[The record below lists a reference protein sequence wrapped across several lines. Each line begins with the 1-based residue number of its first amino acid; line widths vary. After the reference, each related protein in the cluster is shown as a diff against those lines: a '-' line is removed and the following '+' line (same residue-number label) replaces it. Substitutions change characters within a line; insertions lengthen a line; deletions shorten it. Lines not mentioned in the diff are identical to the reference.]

1 MSQFRDFLD
10 STFWGNSIENYLWFS
25 AIILVAL
32 VFKRLI
38 SKQLGQVVF
47 KIFKRGKEDD
57 SLSLDSF
64 FELMIKPVELLIV
77 FVGLSFAVKTLHF
90 PTPSGDDLGIE
101 RVLDIIIQISLVVTV
116 TWAMLRLTDFIGLLL
131 LRQAAKTDSTADD
144 QIIQFVKEA
153 LKIFT
158 YIFAF
163 LFILGAVFKLNIGAM
178 VAGLGI
184 GGLAIA
190 LAAQD
195 TLQNVIASFIIFFD
209 KPFVVGDYIKVEG
222 ISGVVEKIGF
232 RSTRIRTL
240 EKSFLTIPNNMLV
253 SNVLD
258 NMSLRTFRRSKFQ
271 IGVLYETSIDQI
283 KEIVRDIQA
292 YIDEHEKTN
301 QDGLVRFGEFGDS
314 SLNITV
320 LLYVD
325 TQSYDEYMMVL
336 EDINFK
342 IMEIVKK
349 HGSDFAFP
357 STTVYLHKEN

>member
-1 MSQFRDFLD
+1 MPFQDYLD
-10 STFWGNSIENYLWFS
+10 STFWGNSVENYLW
-25 AIILVAL
+25 AAGIILVAL

-38 SKQLGQVVF
+38 SKKLGQVVF
-47 KIFKRGKEDD
+47 KIFKRNKGDGF
-57 SLSLDSF
+57 LNLDQF
-64 FELMIKPVELLIV
+64 FDLMIKPIELLIV
-77 FVGLSFAVKTLHF
+77 FVGLAFAVKMLHF
-90 PTPSGDDLGIE
+90 PGGEGDDVDIE
-101 RVLDIIIQISLVVTV
+101 RLVNITLQICLVVSV
-116 TWAMLRLTDFIGLLL
+116 TWSILRLIDFIGLVLMQ
-131 LRQAAKTDSTADD
+131 QAAKTDTTTDD

-163 LFILGAVFKLNIGAM
+163 LFTLGAVFQLNIGAM

-240 EKSFLTIPNNMLV
+240 EKSFLTIPNNMLI

-271 IGVLYETSIDQI
+271 VGLTYDTAIDQI
-283 KEIVRDIQA
+283 KAIVKDVQA

-301 QDGLVRFGEFGDS
+301 QDGLVRFEEFGDS
-314 SLNITV
+314 SLNLTI

-325 TQSYDEYMMVL
+325 TQNYDEYMMVV
-336 EDINFK
+336 EDINFR
-342 IMEIVKK
+342 IMEIVKE

>member
-1 MSQFRDFLD
+1 MQQAEKTE
-10 STFWGNSIENYLWFS
+10 ST
-25 AIILVAL
+25 
-32 VFKRLI
+32 
-38 SKQLGQVVF
+38 
-47 KIFKRGKEDD
+47 
-57 SLSLDSF
+57 
-64 FELMIKPVELLIV
+64 
-77 FVGLSFAVKTLHF
+77 T
-90 PTPSGDDLGIE
+90 
-101 RVLDIIIQISLVVTV
+101 
-116 TWAMLRLTDFIGLLL
+116 
-131 LRQAAKTDSTADD
+131 DD

-163 LFILGAVFKLNIGAM
+163 LFTLGAVFQLNIGAM

-209 KPFVVGDYIKVEG
+209 KPFVVGDYIKVQG

-240 EKSFLTIPNNMLV
+240 EKSFLTIPNNMLI

-271 IGVLYETSIDQI
+271 VGLTYDTTIDQI
-283 KEIVRDIQA
+283 KSIVKDVQA
-292 YIDEHEKTN
+292 YIDKHEKTN
-301 QDGLVRFGEFGDS
+301 QDGLVRFEEFGDS
-314 SLNITV
+314 SLNLTV

-325 TQSYDEYMMVL
+325 TQNYDEYMMVV
-336 EDINFK
+336 EDINFR
-342 IMEIVKK
+342 IMEIVKE

>member
-1 MSQFRDFLD
+1 MPFQDYLD
-10 STFWGNSIENYLWFS
+10 STFWGNSVENYLW
-25 AIILVAL
+25 AVGIILVAL

-38 SKQLGQVVF
+38 SKKLGQVVF
-47 KIFKRGKEDD
+47 KIFKRDKGDGF
-57 SLSLDSF
+57 LNLDQF
-64 FELMIKPVELLIV
+64 FDLMIKPIELLIV
-77 FVGLSFAVKTLHF
+77 FVGLAFAVKMLHF
-90 PTPSGDDLGIE
+90 PAGEDVDIE
-101 RVLDIIIQISLVVTV
+101 RLVDITLQICLVVSV
-116 TWAMLRLTDFIGLLL
+116 TWSILRLIDFIGLVLMQ
-131 LRQAAKTDSTADD
+131 QAEKTETTTDD

-158 YIFAF
+158 YLFAF
-163 LFILGAVFKLNIGAM
+163 LFTLGAVFQLNIGAM

-209 KPFVVGDYIKVEG
+209 KPFVVGDYIKVQG

-271 IGVLYETSIDQI
+271 VGLTYDTAIDQI
-283 KEIVRDIQA
+283 KAIVRDVQA
-292 YIDEHEKTN
+292 YIDGHEKTN
-301 QDGLVRFGEFGDS
+301 QDGLVRFEEFGDS
-314 SLNITV
+314 SLNLTI

-325 TQSYDEYMMVL
+325 TKKYDEYMMVV
-336 EDINFK
+336 EDINFR
-342 IMEIVKK
+342 IMEIVKE

>member
-1 MSQFRDFLD
+1 MPEVQEFLD
-10 STFWGNSIENYLWFS
+10 QIFWGNSIENYLWFVG
-25 AIILVAL
+25 IILVAL

-38 SKQLGQVVF
+38 SKKLGQVIF
-47 KIFKRGKEDD
+47 KIFKRKEGDNA
-57 SLSLDSF
+57 LSVDQF

-77 FVGLSFAVKTLHF
+77 FVGLSFAAKMIHF
-90 PTPSGDDLGIE
+90 PAGAEGEIDIE
-101 RVLDIIIQISLVVTV
+101 RIADVLIQMCLVFSV
-116 TWAMLRLTDFIGLLL
+116 TWGILRLIDFVGVVLMEK
-131 LRQAAKTDSTADD
+131 AATTDSTADD

-153 LKIFT
+153 LRIFT

-163 LFILGAVFKLNIGAM
+163 LFVLGAVFKLNIGAM

-209 KPFVVGDYIKVEG
+209 KPFVVGDYIKVQG

-240 EKSFLTIPNNMLV
+240 EKSFLTMPNNMLI

-271 IGVLYETSIDQI
+271 IGLLYGTTSEQI
-283 KEIVRDIQA
+283 KGVVTDLQA
-292 YIDEHEKTN
+292 YIDEHDMTN
-301 QDGLVRFGEFGDS
+301 QDGLVRFEEFGDS
-314 SLNITV
+314 SMNITV

-325 TQSYDEYMMVL
+325 TQSYDEYMRVI
-336 EDINFK
+336 EDINFQV
-342 IMEIVKK
+342 MEIVSK

-357 STTVYLHKEN
+357 TTTVHLHKEN

>member
-1 MSQFRDFLD
+1 MTDIQQYLD
-10 STFWGNSIENYLWFS
+10 TTFWGNSVENLLWFFG
-25 AIILVAL
+25 IILVAV
-32 VFKRLI
+32 VFKRLL
-38 SKQLGQVVF
+38 SKQLGKIIFKVF
-47 KIFKRGKEDD
+47 KRDKEDTVLNVD
-57 SLSLDSF
+57 QLF
-64 FELMIKPVELLIV
+64 ALMIKPVELMIV
-77 FVGLSFAVKTLHF
+77 FVGISFAVKMLHF
-90 PTPSGDDLGIE
+90 PPADGGDINIE
-101 RVLDIIIQISLVVTV
+101 RMIDILIQISLVVSV
-116 TWAMLRLTDFIGLLL
+116 TWAILRLIDFIGLVLMQ
-131 LRQAAKTDSTADD
+131 QAAKTETTADD

-163 LFILGAVFKLNIGAM
+163 LFTLGAVFQLNIGAM

-240 EKSFLTIPNNMLV
+240 EKSYLTIPNNMLV

-271 IGVLYETSIDQI
+271 IGLLYATSIDQM
-283 KEIVRDIQA
+283 KAIVKDIQA
-292 YIDEHEKTN
+292 YIDGHEKTN
-301 QDGLVRFGEFGDS
+301 EDGLVRFEEFGDS
-314 SLNITV
+314 SLNITI

-325 TQSYDEYMMVL
+325 TQSYDEYMLVT
-336 EDINFK
+336 EDINFR
-342 IMEIVKK
+342 IMEIVKE

-357 STTVYLHKEN
+357 TTTVYMHKEN

>member
-1 MSQFRDFLD
+1 
-10 STFWGNSIENYLWFS
+10 
-25 AIILVAL
+25 
-32 VFKRLI
+32 
-38 SKQLGQVVF
+38 VF
-47 KIFKRGKEDD
+47 KIFKRDKGDGF
-57 SLSLDSF
+57 LNLDQF
-64 FELMIKPVELLIV
+64 FELMIKPIELLIV
-77 FVGLSFAVKTLHF
+77 FVGLSFAVQMLHF
-90 PTPSGDDLGIE
+90 PAGEDVDIE
-101 RVLDIIIQISLVVTV
+101 RLVDITLQICLVVSV
-116 TWAMLRLTDFIGLLL
+116 TWSILRLIDFIGLVLMQ
-131 LRQAAKTDSTADD
+131 QAEKTETTTDD

-158 YIFAF
+158 YLFAF
-163 LFILGAVFKLNIGAM
+163 LFTLGAVFQLNIGAM

-209 KPFVVGDYIKVEG
+209 KPFVVGDYIKVQG

-240 EKSFLTIPNNMLV
+240 EKSFLTIPNNMLI

-271 IGVLYETSIDQI
+271 VGLTYDTAIDQI
-283 KEIVRDIQA
+283 KAIVKDVQA
-292 YIDEHEKTN
+292 YIDGHEKTN
-301 QDGLVRFGEFGDS
+301 QDGLVRFEEFGDS
-314 SLNITV
+314 SLNLTI

-325 TQSYDEYMMVL
+325 TKKYDEYMMVV
-336 EDINFK
+336 EDINFR
-342 IMEIVKK
+342 IMEIVKE

>member
-1 MSQFRDFLD
+1 MPFQDYLD
-10 STFWGNSIENYLWFS
+10 STFWGNSVENYLW
-25 AIILVAL
+25 AVGIILVAL

-38 SKQLGQVVF
+38 SKKLGQVVF
-47 KIFKRGKEDD
+47 KIFKRDKGDGF
-57 SLSLDSF
+57 LNLDQF
-64 FELMIKPVELLIV
+64 FDLMIKPIELLIV
-77 FVGLSFAVKTLHF
+77 FVGLAFAVKMLHF
-90 PTPSGDDLGIE
+90 PAGEDVDIE
-101 RVLDIIIQISLVVTV
+101 RLVDITLQICLVVSV
-116 TWAMLRLTDFIGLLL
+116 TWSILRLIDFIGLVLMQ
-131 LRQAAKTDSTADD
+131 QAEKTETTTDD

-158 YIFAF
+158 YLFAF
-163 LFILGAVFKLNIGAM
+163 LFTLGAVFQLNIGAM

-209 KPFVVGDYIKVEG
+209 KPFVVGDYIKVQG

-240 EKSFLTIPNNMLV
+240 EKSFLTIPNNMLI

-271 IGVLYETSIDQI
+271 VGLTYDTAIDQI
-283 KEIVRDIQA
+283 KAIVRDVQA
-292 YIDEHEKTN
+292 YIDGHEKTN
-301 QDGLVRFGEFGDS
+301 QDGLVRFEEFGDS
-314 SLNITV
+314 SLNLTI

-325 TQSYDEYMMVL
+325 TKNYDEYMMVV
-336 EDINFK
+336 EDINFR
-342 IMEIVKK
+342 IMEIVKE

>member
-1 MSQFRDFLD
+1 MPFQDYLD
-10 STFWGNSIENYLWFS
+10 SSFWGNTVENYLW
-25 AIILVAL
+25 ATGIILVAL

-38 SKQLGQVVF
+38 SKKLGQVVF
-47 KIFKRGKEDD
+47 KIFKRDKGDGF
-57 SLSLDSF
+57 LNLDQF
-64 FELMIKPVELLIV
+64 FELMIKPIELLIV
-77 FVGLSFAVKTLHF
+77 FVGLSFAVQMLHF
-90 PTPSGDDLGIE
+90 PGGEGEDVDIE
-101 RVLDIIIQISLVVTV
+101 RLVDITLQICLVVSV
-116 TWAMLRLTDFIGLLL
+116 TWSILRLIDFIGLVLMQ
-131 LRQAAKTDSTADD
+131 QAEKTESTTDD

-163 LFILGAVFKLNIGAM
+163 LFTLGAVFQLNIGAM

-209 KPFVVGDYIKVEG
+209 KPFVVGDYIKVQG

-240 EKSFLTIPNNMLV
+240 EKSFLTIPNNMLI

-271 IGVLYETSIDQI
+271 VGLTYDTAIDQI
-283 KEIVRDIQA
+283 KAIVKDVQA

-301 QDGLVRFGEFGDS
+301 QDGLVRFEEFGDS
-314 SLNITV
+314 SLNLTI

-325 TQSYDEYMMVL
+325 TQNYDEYMMVV
-336 EDINFK
+336 EDINFR
-342 IMEIVKK
+342 IMEIVKE